1 MHLHEFQAKAFLRR
15 FGIPIPDFAVA
26 SSLQEVEEGIE
37 KLQLES
43 AVLKVQIHAGGR
55 GKAGGVKLARSR
67 QEILD
72 FSRQLLGMRIV
83 NNQTGKDGVVAQ
95 QILLSPL
102 VEYTKE
108 FYVGATID
116 RKKACASLI
125 LSPEGGVEIEEVAA
139 SHPEKILTLPIG
151 PEGKLHSYQLLR
163 MVKFMGWQG
172 DLAEKG
178 KKLLTGVAKAFLASD
193 ASLLE
198 INPLVLTASGELLA
212 LDAKMSID
220 DNALYRQQELAAWD
234 DPSQISP
241 SEVQARKFELA
252 YVALDGDIGCMV
264 NGAGL
269 AMATMD
275 IIHHFGGHP
284 ANFLDVGGGASQDKV
299 AEGFKILLSDPKVKA
314 ILVNIFG
321 GIMNCGTLAAGI
333 VSAAK
338 SQGLPVPLVVR
349 MEGTNVEEGRRILQ
363 ESQLNIIIAADLSDA
378 AKKSIEASHGH
389 PAR

>member
-1 MHLHEFQAKAFLRR
+1 MHLHEFQAKTFLRR
-15 FGIPIPDFAVA
+15 FGIPTPDFAVA
-26 SSLQEVEEGIE
+26 ASLEEVE
-37 KLQLES
+37 KLNLDS

-83 NNQTGKDGVVAQ
+83 NNQTGKDGVVAS

-102 VEYTKE
+102 VAYTKE

-116 RKKACASLI
+116 RKNACAALI
-125 LSPEGGVEIEEVAA
+125 LSSEGGVEIEEVAA
-139 SHPEKILTLPIG
+139 THPEKILTHPIG
-151 PEGKLHSYQLLR
+151 PGGKLHGYQLLR
-163 MVKFMGWQG
+163 MVKFMGWEG
-172 DLAEKG
+172 ALAENG
-178 KKLLTGVAKAFLASD
+178 KKLLTNIAKAFLASD

-198 INPLVLTASGELLA
+198 INPLVQTSAGELLA

-220 DNALYRQQELAAWD
+220 DNALYRQPEIASWD
-234 DPSQISP
+234 DPSQISA

-252 YVALDGDIGCMV
+252 YVALDGTIGCMV

-299 AEGFKILLSDPKVKA
+299 AEGFKILLSDTKVKA

-333 VSAAK
+333 ISAAK
-338 SQGLPVPLVVR
+338 SQGLPVPLIVR
-349 MEGTNVEEGRRILQ
+349 MEGTNVEEGRRLLQ
-363 ESQLNIIIAADLSDA
+363 ESHLNIIIAADLSDA
-378 AKKSIEASHGH
+378 AKKCIEAAHGH
-389 PAR
+389 PG